1 MAEHADGRWHE
12 KSMEQK
18 SAWHGG
24 GLVQIN
30 PRLIEECATFGRVER
45 LVNPI
50 KGGQSK
56 DTVESR
62 KRMPTYE

>member
-1 MAEHADGRWHE
+1 MAKHTDGRWHE

-24 GLVQIN
+24 DLVQIK
-30 PRLIEECATFGRVER
+30 PRLIEECTTFGRDER

-50 KGGQSK
+50 KGRQSK
-56 DTVESR
+56 VPLKSR
-62 KRMPTYE
+62 